1 VNRYR
6 SLDEAVADCK
16 PLFGDGW
23 EEPRT
28 RRLLEEMLVRDG
40 DELVYD
46 GGVTVSG
53 IAHWQPRAT

>member
-1 VNRYR
+1 
-6 SLDEAVADCK
+6 VADCR

-23 EEPRT
+23 EEPKT
-28 RRLLEEMLVRDG
+28 RQALAHMLVRDG

-46 GGVTVSG
+46 SGVTVSG